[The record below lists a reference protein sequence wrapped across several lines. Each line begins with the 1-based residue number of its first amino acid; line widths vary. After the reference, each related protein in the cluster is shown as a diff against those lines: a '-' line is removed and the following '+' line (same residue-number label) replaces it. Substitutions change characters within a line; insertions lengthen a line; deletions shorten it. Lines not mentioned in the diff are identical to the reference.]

1 MGWGGGR
8 LAGDGTRGDPT
19 GDKKLRGKIN
29 GNGAGGG
36 FKAGTEQE
44 EPPPKRARGPA
55 ASP

>member
-1 MGWGGGR
+1 MGWGGGG

-29 GNGAGGG
+29 GNGASGG
-36 FKAGTEQE
+36 FKAGTERE

>member
-1 MGWGGGR
+1 MGGGG
-8 LAGDGTRGDPT
+8 LVGDGTRGDPT

-29 GNGAGGG
+29 GNEASGG
-36 FKAGTEQE
+36 FNAGTERE